1 MFNKIVSV
9 DFTGMTP
16 DVKKEMESLAN
27 EVVFYDDYPTD
38 NHVIIERVKDAD
50 VILVSWNTM
59 IDKAVIDACE
69 NLKYVGMCCSL
80 IDENSANV
88 DIAACKER
96 NIPVLGVR
104 DYGDEGV
111 AEFII
116 AELIRL
122 THGFGDYQWKKDVY
136 EITDFT
142 LGIIGMGATGMML
155 AERAAAFGMKVCYY
169 SRTKKDVPY
178 EYMTLDELL
187 EKSDVLST
195 HLPRNTQVLHEGD
208 FEKFGN
214 GKIFVNTSLGQT
226 FDVEDF
232 KKWMKDSSNFA
243 IMDYEA
249 MGKMRDEFVKLGG
262 LIYSNKVSGWTEQAK
277 GRLSV
282 KVLENL
288 KSVMK

>member
-1 MFNKIVSV
+1 MFKKIVSV

-16 DVKKEMESLAN
+16 EVKKEMASLSK
-27 EVVFYDDYPTD
+27 EVIFYDDYAKD
-38 NHVIIERVKDAD
+38 KDVIIDRVKDAE

-59 IDKAVIDACE
+59 IDKTILDACPD
-69 NLKYVGMCCSL
+69 LKYVGMCCSL

-88 DIAACKER
+88 DIAACRER

-111 AEFII
+111 AEFILS
-116 AELIRL
+116 ELIRL
-122 THGFGDYQWKKDVY
+122 THGFGEHQWREDVY
-136 EITDFT
+136 EITGLT
-142 LGIIGMGATGMML
+142 LGIIGMGATGEML
-155 AERAAAFGMKVCYY
+155 AKRATAFGMKVCYF
-169 SRTKKDVPY
+169 SRTKKELPY
-178 EYMTLDELL
+178 EYMSLDELL
-187 EKSDVLST
+187 KTCDVLST
-195 HLPRNTQVLHEGD
+195 HVPRNTQVLFEGD
-208 FEKFGN
+208 FEKFGE
-214 GKIFVNTSLGQT
+214 GKIFINTSLGQT

-232 KKWMKDSSNFA
+232 KRWMTGSNFA

-249 MGKMRDEFVKLGG
+249 MGSYRDDFVQMDR

-277 GRLSV
+277 GRLSK